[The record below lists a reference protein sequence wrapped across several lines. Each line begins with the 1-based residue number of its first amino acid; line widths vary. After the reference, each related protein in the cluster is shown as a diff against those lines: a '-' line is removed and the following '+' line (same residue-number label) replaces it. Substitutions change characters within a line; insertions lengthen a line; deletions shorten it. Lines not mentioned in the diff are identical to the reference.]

1 MEPISAQQA
10 AEEAK
15 GLTFEIVW
23 AALMEDR
30 VKMNEFRQEM
40 LESRRESQR
49 ETQEYNRKMQ
59 EYKQEMLESNRKIQE
74 YKQEMLE
81 SKREADIE
89 YKKANKIIG
98 GLGNSLGRLI
108 EDMFSAGLYKK
119 FCDIGYTFTKQAE
132 RVKFTKNN
140 QLIAEVDLYLENGD
154 YIMLVEIKTT
164 LAIADVDYHLEQ
176 IGVIREYMDARRD
189 ARKIVGAIAG
199 GTVDKK
205 TLAYA
210 HNNGL
215 YVIVQ
220 SGEAVKIMDSPEGF
234 TAREW

>member
-49 ETQEYNRKMQ
+49 ETQEYNRKM
-59 EYKQEMLESNRKIQE
+59 QE